1 MRGLTEKALPIGGRD
16 PLPPPHIVVL
26 RTSSFSLPNRSP
38 RRESP
43 FAKTRGGKKRGGDLV
58 SERGREEGGRGRG
71 EKRRTIMWSLRILD
85 PQICSFEVLLRA
97 SADGGS
103 SGDFIPFC
111 NRGEEGGGLPK
122 DASECPGGGG
132 RGREGGSKPEEGE
145 EGLEAPQSEE
155 GRPRRG
161 GGLLLDLTA
170 GGAAICR

>member
-1 MRGLTEKALPIGGRD
+1 MRGLTQKALPIGGRD
-16 PLPPPHIVVL
+16 ALAPPHIVVL

-71 EKRRTIMWSLRILD
+71 EKRRTIMWSLGILD

-132 RGREGGSKPEEGE
+132 RGREGDPS
-145 EGLEAPQSEE
+145 Q
-155 GRPRRG
+155 RRG
-161 GGLLLDLTA
+161 RRALKPLKARKGGREEEEACFST
-170 GGAAICR
+170 